1 MMDEL
6 PDIPVKGRGAV
17 SNRSGRFEREG
28 RVTADDGWG
37 SWDDAD
43 LPPLRTTLHVDTSRT
58 IITRNQSPDVPFD
71 RSINVYKGC
80 EHGCIYC
87 FARPTHAY
95 LGLSPG
101 LDFETVIF
109 YKPDAPALLDRE
121 LRARN
126 YAVETIAMGTNTDPY
141 QPVERELRL
150 TRQVLEVLD
159 AFNHP
164 VSLVTKSA
172 LVLRDIDILGRMA
185 ERNLVHVCL
194 SVTTLD
200 RDLARTMEPRASTPP
215 KRLEAIRRLAD
226 AGIPV
231 TVMASPMIPALND
244 HELEEIVETAAAAGA
259 CGANYILVRLPLE
272 IGPLFEE
279 WLRTHAPNRAD
290 RVLNLIRQC
299 RGGALYRSQWG
310 VRMKGG
316 GPYAEMLNARFHR
329 VTRKL
334 SLGGRWLPLDRAAF
348 RPPPA
353 PGDQLSLL

>member
-28 RVTADDGWG
+28 RATADDGWG

-126 YAVETIAMGTNTDPY
+126 YVVETIAMGTNTDPY

-259 CGANYILVRLPLE
+259 SGANYILVRLPLE

-279 WLRTHAPNRAD
+279 WLRAHAPNRAD